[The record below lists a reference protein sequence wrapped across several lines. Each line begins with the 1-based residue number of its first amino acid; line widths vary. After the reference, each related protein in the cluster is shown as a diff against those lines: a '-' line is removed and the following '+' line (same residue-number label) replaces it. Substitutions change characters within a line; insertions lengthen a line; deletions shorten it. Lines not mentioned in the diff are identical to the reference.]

1 MIFWEAGK
9 ERISPLK
16 PCLQEYNFKIITHRK
31 VFNFRVFRILR
42 SRKNETKKCSF
53 LSFFRIL
60 RNREK
65 RLCTVDYR
73 IPKCYSQKQEKWI
86 LSHFGNSFQEQKSE
100 VSKLNP
106 HFGNKKISQRS
117 RNLTKILVKL
127 WENLKSVQKF
137 LNEILF

>member
-60 RNREK
+60 RNRKK
-65 RLCTVDYR
+65 RLCTVNYGIWKR
-73 IPKCYSQKQEKWI
+73 YSQKQEKWI
-86 LSHFGNSFQEQKSE
+86 LSHFGNSFQKQS
-100 VSKLNP
+100 SHCPKLIH
-106 HFGNKKISQRS
+106 HFGIKKKYLEVRNFNKIQLNFGKFS
-117 RNLTKILVKL
+117 
-127 WENLKSVQKF
+127 KSVQNF
-137 LNEILF
+137 LNGNLF